1 MMKTRALWWL
11 AVAALAV
18 VPASVQVQEGG
29 YPVEIVPPGK
39 GPFTFP
45 AGYQTPW
52 DRIQIFVTAKMS
64 PNLFVI
70 HGSEALDPAH
80 PDASGG
86 RVMVLFG
93 NDGVL
98 MVDTQNRQVG
108 EKTLNAIRTFTNA
121 PIKVVANTHIHGDHT
136 GANGF
141 FAGQGAVIFAQENLR
156 KEMAPGAGVPV
167 VTYNYDAAA
176 PGRPAVTLNM
186 NGETVDFIPMMP
198 SHTAGDTIVRFRNAN
213 VIYIEDFYRNFGY
226 PFADQANGGSITGMI
241 DAVDLI
247 RKLAGPD
254 TTLVPGHGTL
264 VKKGELL
271 PYRTMVVDVLAKVK
285 SL

>member
-1 MMKTRALWWL
+1 MMKKRALWWL
-11 AVAALAV
+11 IVAALAF
-18 VPASVQVQEGG
+18 VPASVRVQEGR
-29 YPVEIVPPGK
+29 YPIEIVPPGK

-64 PNLFVI
+64 PNLFVV

-98 MVDTQNRQVG
+98 MVDTENRQVA
-108 EKTLNAIRTFTNA
+108 EKTLKAIREFTNA
-121 PIKVVANTHIHGDHT
+121 PIKVVVNTHVHGDHT

-156 KEMAPGAGVPV
+156 KEMAPEASVSWLMLSSTIESPATSCIVP
-167 VTYNYDAAA
+167 TFS
-176 PGRPAVTLNM
+176 PA
-186 NGETVDFIPMMP
+186 
-198 SHTAGDTIVRFRNAN
+198 
-213 VIYIEDFYRNFGY
+213 
-226 PFADQANGGSITGMI
+226 
-241 DAVDLI
+241 
-247 RKLAGPD
+247 
-254 TTLVPGHGTL
+254 
-264 VKKGELL
+264 
-271 PYRTMVVDVLAKVK
+271 
-285 SL
+285 